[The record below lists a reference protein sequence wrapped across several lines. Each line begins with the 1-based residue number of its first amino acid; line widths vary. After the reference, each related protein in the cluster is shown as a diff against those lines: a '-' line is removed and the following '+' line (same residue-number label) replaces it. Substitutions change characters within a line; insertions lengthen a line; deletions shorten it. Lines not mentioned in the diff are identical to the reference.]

1 MDHPCNGLKLRTLNP
16 DCNRLAVKSSV
27 ATSWNPTY
35 KTRLLARPK
44 EYEIG
49 FERDELIVIGF
60 QDGSGHAYFDV
71 EPLGDKVGTT
81 IAQTSGQNTRVLRVG
96 SKYRFDLAP
105 GQQIV
110 FRSSAIVHPTRGNK
124 SLGF

>member
-1 MDHPCNGLKLRTLNP
+1 MAQCNGIKLKTLNP

-27 ATSWNPTY
+27 QTSWNPTY

-60 QDGSGHAYFDV
+60 QDGSGHAHFDV
-71 EPLGDKVGTT
+71 VPLGERVGTI
-81 IAQTSGQNTRVLRVG
+81 IAQQGTRTTRTLRVG
-96 SKYRFDLAP
+96 SKYRFELMP
-105 GQQIV
+105 GEQIV
-110 FRSSAIVHPTRGNK
+110 FRSSAIIHPKRGNAA
-124 SLGF
+124 LGF

>member
-1 MDHPCNGLKLRTLNP
+1 MPDCNGIKLKTLNP
-16 DCNRLAVKSSV
+16 DCNRLAVKSTV
-27 ATSWNPTY
+27 QTSWNPTY

-49 FERDELIVIGF
+49 FDRDELIVIGF

-71 EPLGDKVGTT
+71 IPLGAQVGT
-81 IAQTSGQNTRVLRVG
+81 IISQKSTRDTKVLRVG
-96 SKYRFDLAP
+96 TRYRFDLSP
-105 GQQIV
+105 GEQIV

-124 SLGF
+124 TLGF